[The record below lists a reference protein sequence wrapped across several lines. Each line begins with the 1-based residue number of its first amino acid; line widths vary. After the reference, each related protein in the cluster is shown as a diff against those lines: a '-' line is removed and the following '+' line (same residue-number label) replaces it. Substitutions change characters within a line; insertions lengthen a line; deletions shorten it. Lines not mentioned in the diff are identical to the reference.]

1 MRCERPCA
9 SSFQASTVRAE
20 RSDGPGRVAFARP
33 ETHNHRV
40 HSGDSPCRVVK
51 IIMPKT
57 LLAQMLFAAALVAA
71 SCGRDSLSVSGAV
84 DASPDQARGA
94 GGSPGFGGA
103 PGFGGGLGFQLPD
116 GGLSFLF
123 ADGGL
128 LGGILD
134 APRDNLLGQI
144 LCGPEVRLGASCS
157 SDTLGC
163 VLPSLGGLCACV
175 SGAYICPL
183 NTGPAQECPRGA
195 ATGTRCLSPLSAC
208 LGGSG
213 VGCVCGLGTYTCL

>member
-1 MRCERPCA
+1 
-9 SSFQASTVRAE
+9 
-20 RSDGPGRVAFARP
+20 
-33 ETHNHRV
+33 
-40 HSGDSPCRVVK
+40 
-51 IIMPKT
+51 MPKRF
-57 LLAQMLFAAALVAA
+57 LAQMLFAATLVVA
-71 SCGRDSLSVSGAV
+71 SCGRDGLSVSSGA
-84 DASPDQARGA
+84 DASPDQAKDA
-94 GGSPGFGGA
+94 GGSRGFGGS